1 MVTVEALLFAALGFL
16 VAGLLTVL
24 FAPLYWSRAVRL
36 TTDDIK
42 SKMPLTE
49 NQIAADRGLLQAE
62 HAVAVNALEGRLT
75 ALANKSASAR
85 VEINRR
91 DARIADLEQRLKA
104 NAADLAANENARRV
118 LERTIMDRVPDVER
132 HLRDAREQLLARDD
146 ELNQLRTQAQKTFRA
161 LDEAMQISEQQ
172 RDDIVR
178 LKDQLASEKAAR
190 TASETKGPA
199 EGRSAE
205 AEVVE
210 LRAKLRTQ
218 SELVA
223 RLQRLLG
230 SGVRPGDAVIA
241 DAAPGSSQTPSEND
255 EARPGSAAKD
265 GNAAFADPVRLSLE
279 AELQAAKGRIDDR
292 DREIRAIKADLA
304 ALEDQADDELVAAT
318 PSSWKKRVAG
328 EAVDGTSLKTLTA
341 ARILI
346 DDQEEAIQ
354 RLRSEL
360 AASNERLARQ
370 ATQYQD
376 ELRKLGGAARRQS
389 LTRGSPPT
397 PGAKPAEDDSR
408 AKSTSETRQTPS
420 QKGSL
425 MRRIGER
432 TGANAASPASPK
444 RNGAA
449 PAGSSTSGTDA
460 QRPTPKPKPDR
471 VDRQGAGAVPRRS
484 SGNGIERPT
493 ALAATSRA
501 ETAAPTKLVNGRGGH
516 EPKGGQ
522 EAWSGK
528 DESPEIDLEISP
540 GMDRGESGLAAVKDP
555 EPAVS
560 SPRPER
566 RRGLLARISDLD
578 GPRSDE
584 TQAAKS
590 QSDKSK

>member
-62 HAVAVNALEGRLT
+62 HAVAVNALEGRLA

-255 EARPGSAAKD
+255 EARQGSAAKD

-408 AKSTSETRQTPS
+408 AKSASDTRQTPS

-432 TGANAASPASPK
+432 TGANGASPASPK

-460 QRPTPKPKPDR
+460 LRPTPKPKPTPDR

-501 ETAAPTKLVNGRGGH
+501 ETAAPKAVNGS
-516 EPKGGQ
+516 GGQ

-540 GMDRGESGLAAVKDP
+540 GMDRGETGLAAVKDP